1 MKTSAIAGGIAVLTV
16 AATLGIVGCGSAAK
30 QAAAEAS
37 SAAPKVVIPDLVRA
51 ANRTVST
58 MQNPKERFHVS
69 MQRKY
74 DDKLVAYVSEAD
86 FTPDGLGELQI
97 GARSRARKHLSSS
110 RSNTNA

>member
-74 DDKLVAYVSEAD
+74 DDKLVA
-86 FTPDGLGELQI
+86 
-97 GARSRARKHLSSS
+97 
-110 RSNTNA
+110 